1 MAAILRLSVPVLTC
15 VAVGTA
21 LAIQQMHENGN
32 KNKRRSKKKQ
42 HRKGRR
48 CSQESDLEGPQDDA
62 DLAAAMRLSLEES
75 QAALNDDQELERVLE
90 QSRIE
95 ADLAAS
101 CISCHESINQ
111 FPDEDLRNLA
121 VAVSTLPSAHLDR
134 VARIIQLHSASSEDE
149 TGLVE
154 LRQLDDATIMEVMS
168 VVAQSQQSQQG
179 MQTPTKSEAPERVN
193 ADQQDLESFL
203 TVSNTSEQPEPPLV
217 TEDDGRLMHDDKPC
231 GRGAGLDTTS
241 NTTPSTP
248 PLQCSQLLLED
259 ARACAE
265 LGSAV
270 QSGEPDQ
277 VAHVLLEHQS
287 SPDDV
292 QRLVNLPVHLDHS
305 ALIVASFRGLEEVVR
320 LLLAFD
326 ADPNYQTSIGVT
338 ALMMASESGFSK
350 VVDMLLKAGADV
362 DTTNKTFGAT
372 ALMLASGCGEANVVE
387 TLLAAG
393 ADTEVKNMSFGATAL
408 MLASDGGHCKVVEML
423 LASGAK
429 IDAQNTTGST
439 ALQLAGINAHLP
451 VVEMLLTA
459 EGKSASSTRSET
471 TETTTTSRVVTTTG
485 DMVPEATS
493 TCDSTSVEDAKEGS
507 EFEVLW
513 REALSADIQQQQ
525 QEEEQEMTTEASE
538 TEPDLTSISTSC
550 LDASGFEEIPCSG
563 SSLSSLESA
572 ACSSRQPSTPPP
584 PMGRAASE
592 ASGSDTDLAWVL
604 PDASWF
610 QEENDERHLVEP
622 DSVELSDSITAEMED
637 SKEVFAVIWAPAIE
651 DVKPFFDAFCDGE
664 AKSSALSPGVVRS
677 LLLPMGL
684 SGETLRDIWE
694 LSDVDRDG
702 RLDEGEFALALYLC
716 RQAQEGITLPKKL
729 PADLVPP
736 SKR

>member
-42 HRKGRR
+42 HRKSRR
-48 CSQESDLEGPQDDA
+48 RSQESDLEGAQDDA
-62 DLAAAMRLSLEES
+62 DLAEAMRLSLEES
-75 QAALNDDQELERVLE
+75 QAALNDNQELERVLE

-134 VARIIQLHSASSEDE
+134 VAQIIQLHSSSFEDE
-149 TGLVE
+149 GGLVE

-168 VVAQSQQSQQG
+168 VVALSQQG
-179 MQTPTKSEAPERVN
+179 MSTPTKSEAPEHVN

-203 TVSNTSEQPEPPLV
+203 TVSCSTYEQPEPPLI
-217 TEDDGRLMHDDKPC
+217 TEDDGRLMHDDKPG
-231 GRGAGLDTTS
+231 GRGAGLDITS

-338 ALMMASESGFSK
+338 ALMVASESGFSK

-372 ALMLASGCGEANVVE
+372 ALMLASGCGEADVVE

-393 ADTEVKNMSFGATAL
+393 ADTELKNTSFGATAL

-429 IDAQNTTGST
+429 IDVQNTTGST
-439 ALQLAGINAHLP
+439 ALQLAVINAHLP

-459 EGKSASSTRSET
+459 QPKSASSSSSET

-493 TCDSTSVEDAKEGS
+493 TCDSTSLEDAKEGS

-513 REALSADIQQQQ
+513 REALSADVQQQ
-525 QEEEQEMTTEASE
+525 QEEEQETTEASE

-563 SSLSSLESA
+563 SSLSSLESASA

-622 DSVELSDSITAEMED
+622 DSVELSDSVTAEMED
-637 SKEVFAVIWAPAIE
+637 SKEVFTVIWAPAIE
-651 DVKPFFDAFCDGE
+651 DVKPFFDAFCDGD
-664 AKSSALSPGVVRS
+664 AKSSLSPGVVRS

-716 RQAQEGITLPKKL
+716 RQAQEGITLPKRL

>member
-21 LAIQQMHENGN
+21 FAIQQMHENGN

-48 CSQESDLEGPQDDA
+48 RSQESDLEGPQDDA

-179 MQTPTKSEAPERVN
+179 MQTPTKSEAPEHVN

-203 TVSNTSEQPEPPLV
+203 TVSNTSEQPEPPLI
-217 TEDDGRLMHDDKPC
+217 TEDDGRLMHDDKPG

-393 ADTEVKNMSFGATAL
+393 ADTEVKNTSFGATAL

-525 QEEEQEMTTEASE
+525 QQQEEQETTTEASE

-664 AKSSALSPGVVRS
+664 AKSALSPGVVRS